1 MKTATIPSLRVEPDL
16 RQAAEN
22 VLREGE
28 TLSNFM
34 ETSLRSEIQHR
45 KIQQEFIAR
54 GLAAKDEAYQTG
66 EYFSAE
72 AVHEELL
79 SMLNCAEKKS
89 RE

>member
-1 MKTATIPSLRVEPDL
+1 MPFLRVEPYL
-16 RQAAEN
+16 LQTTKN

-54 GLAAKDEAYQTG
+54 GLAAKDEAFQTG
-66 EYFSAE
+66 EYFSVE
-72 AVHEELL
+72 AVHDELL
-79 SMLNCAEKKS
+79 CMLNCAEKKS